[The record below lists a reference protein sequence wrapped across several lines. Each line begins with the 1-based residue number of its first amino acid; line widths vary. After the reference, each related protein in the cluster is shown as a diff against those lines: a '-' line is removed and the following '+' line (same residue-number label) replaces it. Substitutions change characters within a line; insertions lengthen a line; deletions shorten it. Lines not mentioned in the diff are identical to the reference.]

1 MAERAK
7 ASPRA
12 PRPAP
17 DRDVGP
23 GAEVVET
30 DVPARLDR
38 LPWSRWHWRIVIGL
52 GTVWILDGLEVT
64 IVGNMAARLAE
75 SGSGIAISTTQVT
88 TIADA
93 VYVAGA
99 CGGALFFGWLTD
111 RLGRKKLFMVTL
123 VVYLA
128 ATAVTAFSWTAWFFF
143 VCRFFTG
150 FGIGGEY
157 AAINSAIDELIPA
170 RVRGRIDLV
179 INGSFW
185 IGAALGA
192 FASIALLNTSLFATD
207 LGWRLAFGIGVVF
220 GLVILLVRRH
230 VPESPRWLFTHGRSR
245 EAQEVVAEAER
256 IVEEE
261 SGRALPP
268 VEGDPIRI
276 RERPPMGFITIARTV
291 VRGYPRRTVLGL
303 ALFIGQAF
311 LYNSVT
317 FGYAVIL
324 TKFFAV
330 PEGDTGYYFAVIAV
344 GNFLGPL
351 LLGHFFDSVGRK
363 PMIAGTYIGS
373 GLLLFGT
380 AALFQQGALSALT
393 MTACWTA
400 VLFLASAGA
409 SSAYLTVSEIF
420 PLETRALCIAFFY
433 AVGTAVGG
441 ISGPLLFN
449 NLVSSGKVSDTT
461 LAFCVGAAL
470 MVAAGAVEAVLGVKA
485 ERRSLE
491 SLATPLSAVPAGRT

>member
-1 MAERAK
+1 MSSTSAA
-7 ASPRA
+7 
-12 PRPAP
+12 
-17 DRDVGP
+17 VG
-23 GAEVVET
+23 GGGGEVVET

-38 LPWSRWHWRIVIGL
+38 LPWSRWHWRIIIGL

-64 IVGNMAARLAE
+64 IVGNIAGRLSE
-75 SGSGIAISTTQVT
+75 HGSGLAISTGQVT
-88 TIADA
+88 TWAA
-93 VYVAGA
+93 ALYVAGA
-99 CGGALFFGWLTD
+99 CAGALFFGRLAD
-111 RLGRKKLFMVTL
+111 RYGRKKLFMVTL

-128 ATAVTAFSWTAWFFF
+128 ATAVSGLAWTAWFFF
-143 VCRFFTG
+143 LCRFFTG

-185 IGAALGA
+185 IGAAVGA

-207 LGWRLAFGIGVVF
+207 IGWRLSFGIGVVL

-230 VPESPRWLFTHGRSR
+230 VPESPRWLFTHNRV
-245 EAQEVVAEAER
+245 QEAEDLVTEVERTVREQTGEELPAVDPADR
-256 IVEEE
+256 IKVREL
-261 SGRALPP
+261 G
-268 VEGDPIRI
+268 PIS
-276 RERPPMGFITIARTV
+276 FTTIAKTVFRT
-291 VRGYPRRTVLGL
+291 YPKRTVLGL
-303 ALFIGQAF
+303 SLFVGQAF

-324 TKFFAV
+324 TTFFKV
-330 PEGDTGYYFAVIAV
+330 PQGSTGYYFAVIAV

-363 PMIAGTYIGS
+363 PMIAGTYILS
-373 GLLLFGT
+373 GVLLFGT
-380 AALFQQGALSALT
+380 AALFQNGSLSATT

-400 VLFLASAGA
+400 VLFFASAGA

-433 AVGTAVGG
+433 AIGTALGG
-441 ISGPLLFN
+441 ITGPLVFN
-449 NLVSSGKVSDTT
+449 DLVNSGKPSDTT
-461 LAFCVGAAL
+461 LAFCIGAAL
-470 MVAAGAVEAVLGVKA
+470 MVAAGLVEAAIGVKA

-491 SLATPLSAVPAGRT
+491 SLAAPLSAVRA